1 MSGPLVRVEVSG
13 GIATVTLDSPSNRNA
28 LSRTLVSDFHTALD
42 TADHRDVRV
51 IVVTH
56 TGPVFCSGADL
67 KERLADTGDSDP
79 THEPS
84 RSMVAMLQR
93 LMQNPRPTV
102 AVVRGPVR
110 AGGIGLMA
118 ACDLVAIAPEVTFA
132 FTEVRLGVAPAIIS
146 VPLLRRV
153 SPAHLSAPFL
163 TGEVFDA
170 AHGAAIG
177 LVNAVGDPDAIAQR
191 WCDAILAAAPGA
203 VAATKSLL
211 VTVPGQPLTQAFAE
225 MAELSATLFASDEGR
240 EGMAAFTERRSPR
253 WAQEGR

>member
-67 KERLADTGDSDP
+67 KERLADTGDSGP
-79 THEPS
+79 TNEPS

-170 AHGAAIG
+170 AHG
-177 LVNAVGDPDAIAQR
+177 DPDAIAQR